1 MQGQFKNVYFII
13 NNKAEKAGRGSPSR
27 AKEQAVQNPE
37 ALFSIAM
44 GERSTAMKS

>member
-1 MQGQFKNVYFII
+1 VQGQFKNVYFII

-37 ALFSIAM
+37 ALSSITM
-44 GERSTAMKS
+44 GERSAAMKS